1 MATKTKAKTKDFNF
15 NVTVKVNLDDL
26 PEGFEF
32 KKADVAEMIDNAVS
46 EYCNSWA
53 DEATGGPTAAGE
65 GLDPDEVDAC
75 GFIASTKPEV
85 KVK

>member
-1 MATKTKAKTKDFNF
+1 MATKTMTKDFKF
-15 NVTVKVNLDDL
+15 TVTVKVNLEDL

-75 GFIASTKPEV
+75 GFIASTNPEV